1 MELES
6 LDNSFDYGLE
16 DEDFYESPPLKKP
29 NQRRVTF
36 NSQIY
41 AKVRLHSFHNDVLCD
56 TKQKAINVE
65 RAGILLFIKWVI

>member
-41 AKVRLHSFHNDVLCD
+41 AKVRLLSFENAVF
-56 TKQKAINVE
+56 KIRK
-65 RAGILLFIKWVI
+65 KKP